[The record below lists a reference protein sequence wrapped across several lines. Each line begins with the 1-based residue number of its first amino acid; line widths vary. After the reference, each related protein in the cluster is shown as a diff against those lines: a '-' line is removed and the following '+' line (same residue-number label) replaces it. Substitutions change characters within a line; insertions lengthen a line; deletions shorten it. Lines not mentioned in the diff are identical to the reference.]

1 MNPQVLIIGLGND
14 ILTDDAVGM
23 KVARAIAA
31 LDLPGVD
38 VAELSVGGL
47 ALMEAMIGYRRVV
60 LIDAIM
66 TKDGKPGAVYTLGLG
81 DLPGTLNTASAHD
94 TNLATALRAG
104 REFGA
109 DLPADDKISIIAIE
123 AEDVLTFGEQ
133 CTPAVEAA
141 IPVAVGIARQVISQ
155 Y

>member
-1 MNPQVLIIGLGND
+1 MNPPVLIIGLGND

-23 KVARAIAA
+23 KVAREVAA
-31 LDLPGVD
+31 LGLPDVD
-38 VAELSVGGL
+38 VVELSVGGL
-47 ALMEAMIGYRRVV
+47 SLMEAMIGYRRVV

-66 TKDGKPGAVYTLGLG
+66 TRDGEPGAVYTLDL
-81 DLPGTLNTASAHD
+81 DNLPGTLNTASAHD

-109 DLPADDKISIIAIE
+109 DLPADDEITIIAIE

-141 IPVAVGIARQVISQ
+141 VPVAAGVVQQVLAQ

>member
-1 MNPQVLIIGLGND
+1 MNPPILLIGLGND

-23 KVARAIAA
+23 KVAREIAA

-47 ALMEAMIGYRRVV
+47 TLMEAMIGYRRVV

-66 TKDGKPGAVYTLGLG
+66 TRDGKPGAVYTLGLD

-109 DLPADDKISIIAIE
+109 DLPADDKITIIAIE